1 MRWLF
6 IFTVDG
12 GRWTVDGGRWTV
24 DGGRWTVDGNML
36 VIKFLQ
42 KNISSKKSKEKYS
55 RTAPR

>member
-1 MRWLF
+1 
-6 IFTVDG
+6 VDG